1 MIEEL
6 YEIVEEKY
14 FSSGDFNGMPIYGL
28 KGIFDIEDKDFKK
41 MVRQAI
47 EDEVITARFHGNPHI
62 RAFSKMPK
70 DEVLGYYDTAQYP
83 GHICLYPHEKK
94 LCVSNKLESYSDSPY
109 SLELAKG
116 AGQLDFITFELS
128 VLEYYRNDPRYLYK
142 TNFING
148 TISIDDEYFE
158 SESVP
163 EHDQILLQTFGFA
176 YDSDLNRYVAVFL
189 RYLATLSPE
198 HQRVWAAKQVN
209 GDIMLHPDYY
219 ASSILGSWGTKVS
232 IFEAFVQELNV
243 INKMSKIIGKPQ
255 LFRDC
260 YSKDRPKEFGFLLRP
275 TQSEFN
281 TFVLLLDKMMSDNI
295 NKNFFKG
302 DITLEAE
309 EERFDG
315 KIIVHKKGTIQ
326 LLESWINRYFR
337 TPDRSP
343 IDEMISTFKMV
354 RKLRQKPAHKVS
366 PDRFDQDIF
375 KKQREVVIS
384 AYGAVRTLRLI
395 LANHPRVIANPVE
408 IPDWLFNGEIWDI

>member
-1 MIEEL
+1 M
-6 YEIVEEKY
+6 
-14 FSSGDFNGMPIYGL
+14 
-28 KGIFDIEDKDFKK
+28 
-41 MVRQAI
+41 
-47 EDEVITARFHGNPHI
+47 
-62 RAFSKMPK
+62 
-70 DEVLGYYDTAQYP
+70 
-83 GHICLYPHEKK
+83 
-94 LCVSNKLESYSDSPY
+94 
-109 SLELAKG
+109 
-116 AGQLDFITFELS
+116 
-128 VLEYYRNDPRYLYK
+128 
-142 TNFING
+142 
-148 TISIDDEYFE
+148 
-158 SESVP
+158 
-163 EHDQILLQTFGFA
+163 
-176 YDSDLNRYVAVFL
+176 
-189 RYLATLSPE
+189 
-198 HQRVWAAKQVN
+198 
-209 GDIMLHPDYY
+209 
-219 ASSILGSWGTKVS
+219 
-232 IFEAFVQELNV
+232 

-384 AYGAVRTLRLI
+384 AHGAVRTLRLI